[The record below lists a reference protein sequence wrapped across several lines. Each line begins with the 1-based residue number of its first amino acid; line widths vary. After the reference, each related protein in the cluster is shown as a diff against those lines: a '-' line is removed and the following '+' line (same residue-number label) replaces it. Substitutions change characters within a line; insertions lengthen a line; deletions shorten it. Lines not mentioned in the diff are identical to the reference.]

1 MNWQKLK
8 LADWREVKGKV
19 YLRIGRSKADQKA
32 ERKWI
37 IVEAVDSD
45 ICPVKL
51 AVSRL
56 EIIWCEEIGQS
67 LCRERSIDSYQKGKS
82 MSTAGISS
90 VVKRVAKAA
99 GLEGKYSGH
108 SLRIGGASA
117 SLEGGALK
125 GPD

>member
-1 MNWQKLK
+1 M
-8 LADWREVKGKV
+8 
-19 YLRIGRSKADQKA
+19 
-32 ERKWI
+32 
-37 IVEAVDSD
+37 DSD

-51 AVSRL
+51 TRDYLV
-56 EIIWCEEIGQS
+56 W
-67 LCRERSIDSYQKGKS
+67 RSVKVFAGKEQLFLSEKGKS
-82 MSTAGISS
+82 MSTAGISL